1 MQKEKEVKHFEDEIY
16 L

>member
-1 MQKEKEVKHFEDEIY
+1 MVLEHFEDEI